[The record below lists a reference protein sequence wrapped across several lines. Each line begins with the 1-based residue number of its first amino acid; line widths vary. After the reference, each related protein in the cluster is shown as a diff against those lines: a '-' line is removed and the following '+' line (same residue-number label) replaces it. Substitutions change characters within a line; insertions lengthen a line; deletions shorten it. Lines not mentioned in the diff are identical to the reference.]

1 MASGQCP
8 RLIITTY
15 PPPSCTSNFVIAT
28 HTLQVQLSGTENRIR
43 NINTFTMT
51 GYGSYYYSLPTEA
64 PKRSRS
70 GSRRPALSPST
81 VSSPCITTHAPI
93 ASRRDSAAS
102 ATSSGSPTKASVLLA
117 KVASSPT
124 TPRGEIPS
132 PMASPES
139 RMHSSYSV
147 ERPVVWRSESDRY
160 VTQYRQQG
168 KHVSHRSKS
177 CNRANAVS
185 DGYISFPDYEKFCQS
200 QYQYDQRHTAVRT

>member
-1 MASGQCP
+1 VSVVWGEW
-8 RLIITTY
+8 RLGGLRDSLLLPY
-15 PPPSCTSNFVIAT
+15 PPPSRTVTSSSQPTYFISDSETAYAK
-28 HTLQVQLSGTENRIR
+28 HK
-43 NINTFTMT
+43 FTMSA
-51 GYGSYYYSLPTEA
+51 YGTYYYSLPTEA

-93 ASRRDSAAS
+93 ASRRDSAGS

-124 TPRGEIPS
+124 TPRGEIPP

-139 RMHSSYSV
+139 RMHSGYPT

-168 KHVSHRSKS
+168 KHQST
-177 CNRANAVS
+177 NS
-185 DGYISFPDYEKFCQS
+185 D
-200 QYQYDQRHTAVRT
+200 